1 GVRVARPRSSGGG
14 GGRRRLQRSGRAGRL
29 RGVRGVETRL
39 GVGGAGLLLR
49 VGRVF
54 GSRWRGPR
62 GLGLLSLRVLG
73 RGGAP
78 RLGGGGLRVLLPI
91 LRGGAARTARGADG
105 DPDIPRAHLF
115 GRGGPIHRRL
125 LVGPLTPPGATRQ
138 HRQGHERQD
147 PTTEEQRTRQGA
159 MRALPRAGGILGGC
173 DEGAGRGRRFEGRR
187 RGGALGERA
196 LGERA
201 LEQGTLR
208 EGALREGALGCGV
221 LGQRALLGGVLWEA
235 RRGGTGR
242 GVLGGGGA
250 ARGAIAACPRRL
262 GSRGRSAGG

>member
-1 GVRVARPRSSGGG
+1 
-14 GGRRRLQRSGRAGRL
+14 
-29 RGVRGVETRL
+29 
-39 GVGGAGLLLR
+39 
-49 VGRVF
+49 
-54 GSRWRGPR
+54 
-62 GLGLLSLRVLG
+62 
-73 RGGAP
+73 
-78 RLGGGGLRVLLPI
+78 
-91 LRGGAARTARGADG
+91 
-105 DPDIPRAHLF
+105 
-115 GRGGPIHRRL
+115 
-125 LVGPLTPPGATRQ
+125 
-138 HRQGHERQD
+138 
-147 PTTEEQRTRQGA
+147 EEQRTRQGA

-262 GSRGRSAGG
+262 GSRGRSAGGSRDAPDPLGEQPRRRVSEGGEGEGELSDVLVAIVRIPPEAAGDDRV